1 MADSEQDQ
9 VMDAKLI
16 SERHVIERYLAGQL
30 TDAEADAFERNLDA
44 HPELARDVERIA
56 RMKTGFEVLARR
68 GELAKLLAQPAVPP
82 QRRAIWVAAAAA
94 VVLAL
99 GILAFRHSGTP
110 APATLL
116 AASLDA
122 LSSRSESPIPLRASV
137 ALARARGMG
146 ADAELTSSGKAPGAA
161 ELELA
166 TGGVAGTPYLVEL
179 LAIDSAGA
187 RAVSKLPA
195 AKTDASGAVH
205 VFVSLQALA
214 PGPYLL
220 RLTPPDASGAIEYS
234 IALRPAH

>member
-1 MADSEQDQ
+1 MAGSQQDQ

-30 TDAEADAFERNLDA
+30 SDAEADAFEHALET
-44 HPELARDVERIA
+44 HPELAQDVERIA

-68 GELAKLLAQPAVPP
+68 GELAKLLAQPVVPP
-82 QRRAIWVAAAAA
+82 NRRFAWMAVAAAA
-94 VVLAL
+94 VLAL
-99 GILAFRHSGTP
+99 GVVVFRQAEPPG
-110 APATLL
+110 PATLL

-137 ALARARGMG
+137 ALARARGIG
-146 ADAELTSSGKAPGAA
+146 ADAELASSGKTPGAA

-166 TGGVAGTPYLVEL
+166 TGGAAGTPYGVEL
-179 LAIDSAGA
+179 LAVDSTGA
-187 RAVSKLPA
+187 RAVSNLVG
-195 AKTDASGAVH
+195 AKTDTSGAVH

-220 RLTPPDASGAIEYS
+220 RLTPPDDSAAIEYT
-234 IALRPAH
+234 IAVRPAN

>member
-1 MADSEQDQ
+1 
-9 VMDAKLI
+9 MDAKLI

-30 TDAEADAFERNLDA
+30 SDAEADAFERALEA

-56 RMKTGFEVLARR
+56 RMKTGFEVLERR
-68 GELAKLLAQPAVPP
+68 GELAKLLAQPVAPP
-82 QRRAIWVAAAAA
+82 KRRVAWVAAAAA

-99 GILAFRHSGTP
+99 GLLVFRQAEPPG
-110 APATLL
+110 PATLL

-146 ADAELTSSGKAPGAA
+146 ADAELTSSGKQAGAA

-166 TGGVAGTPYLVEL
+166 TGGAAGTPYAVEL

-187 RAVSKLPA
+187 RAVSTVTG

-220 RLTPPDASGAIEYS
+220 RLTPPDESAAIEYS
-234 IALRPAH
+234 IALRPAR